1 MSLLKR
7 LESCSLERVGR
18 MKKLVTE
25 ELAEVVQRLRNCEND
40 FNEVAD
46 KSYTVKLDKKHGH
59 YELTL
64 DKIETRITRLTVQKD
79 ELVEKARVI
88 EEVWQKQHLAQA
100 QAKIFGSKNRVQA
113 KDIIIFFLIMFVI
126 TILAIDLLGIGAS
139 GGDADVELEVV
150 DGKVTHVNI
159 LNMGD
164 GYDSV
169 NIAVK
174 DNNGYGVL
182 LVGQVV
188 EGKLSNID
196 IIDGGQDYVNP
207 IVEIYPYF
215 GNSTL
220 WLFWII
226 DVTCCIFFLI
236 NFFFELKLAKSK
248 KWYWKRNWIDFITS
262 IPFPPVQIIASSGDL
277 GLICMGRLLRAVRV
291 LRALRALRVL
301 LFVWRGMD
309 HLSSTLDVKLLKRS
323 LIYAVSAIFLGACF
337 FMSLEEMESGTG
349 FFPSLW
355 WSFTTLVT
363 GGYADIHDPE
373 TGLGKILTVLLVLTG
388 MILVGVFTAT
398 LTSVLVSDDD
408 SLKIEEIEEQTELIT
423 GINDNV
429 KRVDDRL
436 NKLESAIQE
445 INESI
450 KSNGQQSDK

>member
-1 MSLLKR
+1 MI
-7 LESCSLERVGR
+7 
-18 MKKLVTE
+18 VTE
-25 ELAEVVQRLRNCEND
+25 ELGEVVKRLRNCEND

-46 KSYTVKLDKKHGH
+46 KSYTVKLGKSHGH

-64 DKIETRITRLTVQKD
+64 DKIESRITRLNVQKE
-79 ELVEKARVI
+79 ELTEKAKVI
-88 EEVWQKQHLAQA
+88 EEAWQKQNLEQA
-100 QAKIFGSKNRVQA
+100 QIKIFGSKNRVQA
-113 KDIIIFFLIMFVI
+113 KNIIIFFLIMFVI

-139 GGDADVELEVV
+139 GGDANVELEVI
-150 DGKVTHVNI
+150 DGKVTQANI

-182 LVGQVV
+182 LAGLIV
-188 EGKLSNID
+188 EGKLSKID
-196 IIDGGQDYVNP
+196 IIDGGQDYLNP

-215 GNSTL
+215 KNSTL
-220 WLFWII
+220 WQFWII
-226 DVTCCIFFLI
+226 DVICCILFLI

-262 IPFPPVQIIASSGDL
+262 IPFPPVQILASSSDL
-277 GLICMGRLLRAVRV
+277 GLVRMGRLLRAVRV
-291 LRALRALRVL
+291 LRALRAFRVL

-323 LIYAVSAIFLGACF
+323 LLYAVSAIFLGACI
-337 FMSLEEMESGTG
+337 FMSLEQMESGSG
-349 FFPSLW
+349 FLPSLW

-388 MILVGVFTAT
+388 MILVGIFTAT

-408 SLKIEEIEEQTELIT
+408 SLKIEEIEEQTEMIT

-429 KRVDDRL
+429 KKVDERL
-436 NKLESAIQE
+436 NKLENAILE

-450 KSNGQQSDK
+450 KLNGQQSDK